1 MMHVTIDKFPAID
14 VHAHVGVY
22 DCDIKLHRKFM
33 SGKAEDIVRMACA
46 AGTKITAVSS
56 LKAIYPEGKGD
67 AMAGNREV
75 LRAVRSQAGLRF
87 WAVLDPRR
95 PDSFAQCDRMLKQP
109 KCVGLK
115 IHPEMHEYHI
125 KKYGKNIFAFADKH
139 GAVIQSHSGQERS
152 LPLDFVPFADDFPAV
167 DLILSH
173 LGYGWDKVLAH
184 QVRAIQR
191 GRNDNIFT
199 DTSSMSS
206 LFPNL
211 IEWAVREVGAGKIL
225 YGTDS
230 PLYFAPMMRARIN
243 HAGINDRDKKMIL
256 AINAQKI
263 FGKKLLHL

>member
-1 MMHVTIDKFPAID
+1 MKVAIDKFPAID
-14 VHAHVGVY
+14 VHAHLGIY
-22 DCDIKLHRKFM
+22 DCDINMHRQFM
-33 SGKAEDIVRMACA
+33 SGNTESVTDLASMAC
-46 AGTKITAVSS
+46 TRITIVSS
-56 LKAIYPEGKGD
+56 LRALYPEGKGD
-67 AMAGNREV
+67 AVAGNRKACQ
-75 LRAVRSQAGLRF
+75 AVKNQNNLRF

-95 PDSFAQCDRMLKQP
+95 PESFIQCDRLLKHS

-125 KKYGKNIFAFADKH
+125 KKYGRAIFTFAEER

-152 LPLDFVPFADDFPAV
+152 LPLDFVPFADAYPGV
-167 DLILSH
+167 KLILSH
-173 LGYGWDKVLAH
+173 LGYGWDKDLAH
-184 QVRAIQR
+184 QVRAIQS

-263 FGKKLLHL
+263 FRKKLLQI